1 MTAHDVARALPDIPV
16 LWETSRSLA
25 MLEAILCPD
34 WDGRQYSFDSR
45 WAPGEEMAS
54 MSNSSGDSYSIVF
67 SAAGAFIRGFDHE
80 SPMSP
85 FRTGADEL
93 WPGLVDSVPRVFA
106 ECVAEPAFSADDVLE
121 ATVCLW
127 RQEEDD
133 RWHLG
138 DVELPDGDDPDGADR
153 LFEILVDGSPE
164 AYQRFA
170 EQDRKVPV
178 DGSAVRRI
186 FALEPLTDELVRR
199 LNPELSVADL
209 AEDLAE
215 IGYPQPEVS
224 SD

>member
-34 WDGRQYSFDSR
+34 WEWRQYSFDSR

-54 MSNSSGDSYSIVF
+54 MRNGSGDSYSIVF

-85 FRTGADEL
+85 FGGDSDQL
-93 WPGLVDSVPRVFA
+93 WPGLVDSVPEVFA
-106 ECVAEPAFSADDVLE
+106 DCVAEPAFSADDILE

-127 RQEEDD
+127 RQEKDD

-138 DVELPDGDDPDGADR
+138 DVDLPEGDDPDGASR
-153 LFEILVDGSPE
+153 LFELLVDGSPE
-164 AYQRFA
+164 GYQRFA
-170 EQDRKVPV
+170 KDVHERSLDV
-178 DGSAVRRI
+178 SAIRRI
-186 FALEPLTDELVRR
+186 FALEPLTDDLVHR
-199 LNPELSVADL
+199 LNLNRSVADL
-209 AEDLAE
+209 TEELDE
-215 IGYPQPEVS
+215 IGYPGPASLSE
-224 SD
+224 